1 MTNKLE
7 WWIRTMLRHRI
18 KTLAMVLM
26 VTGLAGLLFSQLE
39 IRTALL
45 DMIKKSSERAETYET
60 MRQHFGSDTIM
71 LVGIDD
77 DELSSPA
84 GIERLRKLTTI
95 MKQHP
100 LVGEVSSLINLQRID
115 PKGGSL
121 KVEHFIAKGAN
132 NQTQINSAFKALRD
146 DGLFVP
152 TFLSHDGKA
161 TAIIAELASGIEDTK
176 NPEVW
181 AEMEKYAATIP
192 GGRKLLV
199 SREGKLS
206 LLEGARMDAAMQAY
220 SWSERAGYK
229 RSQVYPTGMPVAAG
243 FLLAETERH
252 MGPFFGFTLLII
264 AFLLGFLLR
273 SGKAVIYCLVV
284 ALLAVLWAVGFGG
297 TINGRISI
305 VAAMAPIIVL
315 VLAVANVVHLVGQYR
330 FERHRTDSEEALIA
344 TFREVGTAC
353 FLTSL
358 TTLIGFSSLY
368 FIPLVTAQELGV
380 VCAVGVV
387 AAFILTFTVVPIMI
401 SYFDLPAEVPTTSK
415 RTFAILNWCQDVA
428 RKAPR
433 RVLGASALATM
444 LALAGLNMLVIDT
457 NLDAKF
463 YDDHPVAQAARF
475 FSERLSGG
483 VSAELL
489 IDTGRAG
496 GALERDQFISQ
507 VEGAAVALTNDET
520 DEGFGL
526 DDDDDDDEEE
536 AAAAPRIREQI
547 DSLQGAKANL
557 YLEQLKAVGEELKA
571 FRDPNILDGKPIVL
585 GAFSLADIAERTH
598 KAMGGEGD
606 LPNRAQFAAQ
616 LALFEGEGGEGMDSF
631 VDEERRY
638 LRMQLRMP
646 SLGTRNTVAFMKAI
660 EPGLQQR
667 FPTPPGG
674 MKTQI
679 NGIDVLLADVIE
691 ALGIQ
696 LYVGFAFAA
705 LIITLVMGLV
715 YGSWKVGLASM
726 LPNIL
731 PVISGIGILGLIG
744 LKIDID
750 ALIMVSIALGI
761 AVDDTI
767 HFLTRYKLER
777 EAGKDKDSAIRL
789 SLHETGVGIVR
800 TSIILMLGFGIF
812 LFSPYLTFKYVGL
825 ILPTTMGMA
834 VVADMLVVPA
844 MVYLNWIPVVAED

>member
-18 KTLAMVLM
+18 KTLVMVLM
-26 VTGLAGLLFSQLE
+26 VSGMAGILFSQLE

-45 DMIKKSSERAETYET
+45 DMIKKSSERAETYEK
-60 MRQHFGSDTIM
+60 MREHFGSDTIM
-71 LVGIDD
+71 LIGIDD

-84 GIERLRKLTTI
+84 GIERLRKLTAI
-95 MKQHP
+95 MEQHP
-100 LVGEVSSLINLQRID
+100 LVGDVSSLINLQRID

-132 NQTQINSAFKALRD
+132 SQAQINRTFKELRD

-161 TAIIAELASGIEDTK
+161 TAIIAELASGIEDTE
-176 NPEVW
+176 NPKIW
-181 AEMEKYAATIP
+181 AEMEKFAATIP
-192 GGRKLLV
+192 GGNKLLKT
-199 SREGKLS
+199 REGKLS
-206 LLEGARMDAAMQAY
+206 LLEGARMDAAMQAH
-220 SWSERAGYK
+220 SWAEQAGYK
-229 RSQVYPTGMPVAAG
+229 QSQIYPTGMPVAAG

-305 VAAMAPIIVL
+305 VAAMAPMIVL

-330 FERHRTDSEEALIA
+330 FERHRKDSEEALIA
-344 TFREVGTAC
+344 TFREVGMAC

-358 TTLIGFSSLY
+358 TTLIGFSSLH

-401 SYFDLPAEVPTTSK
+401 SYFDLPAEVPTASK
-415 RTFAILNWCQDVA
+415 RTFAILNWCQNIA
-428 RKAPR
+428 RSAPR
-433 RVLGASALATM
+433 RVLAASALATLM
-444 LALAGLNMLVIDT
+444 ALAGLKMLVIDT

-483 VSAELL
+483 VSAEVL

-496 GALERDQFISQ
+496 GALQRDQFISQ
-507 VEGAAVALTNDET
+507 VKAAPVANSEAQSDE
-520 DEGFGL
+520 EFGL
-526 DDDDDDDEEE
+526 DDDEDE
-536 AAAAPRIREQI
+536 AAAAPIMRERIDPVE
-547 DSLQGAKANL
+547 GAKANR
-557 YLEQLKAVGEELKA
+557 YLEQLKATAEELKA
-571 FRDPNILDGKPIVL
+571 FRNPDILDGKPVVL
-585 GAFSLADIAERTH
+585 GAFSLADVAERTH
-598 KAMGGEGD
+598 TAMGGEGD

-616 LALFEGEGGEGMDSF
+616 LALFEGEGGEGLDSF
-631 VDEERRY
+631 VDEDRRY

-646 SLGTRNTVAFMKAI
+646 SLGTRNTVAFMKAV
-660 EPGLQQR
+660 EPQLQKR

-705 LIITLVMGLV
+705 LVITLVMSLV

-750 ALIMVSIALGI
+750 ALFMVSIALGI

-777 EAGKDKDSAIRL
+777 EAGKDKDNAIRL